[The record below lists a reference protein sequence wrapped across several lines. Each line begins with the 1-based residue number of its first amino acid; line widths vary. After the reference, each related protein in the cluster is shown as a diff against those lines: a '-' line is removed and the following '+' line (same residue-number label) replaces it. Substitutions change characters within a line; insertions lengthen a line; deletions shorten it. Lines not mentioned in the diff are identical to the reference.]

1 MSDNDDIKGL
11 LDHDF
16 ESIEAQLQ
24 NGHGG
29 DPETQGRALA
39 LLLRHVRILVRRST
53 VTEAEC
59 LKRRADCPG
68 VKLFT
73 NPKETVLTELAR
85 QGGWIAICATSFI
98 LWLRNRPPV
107 QPRGHPPRR
116 PDLPLDR

>member
-53 VTEAEC
+53 VTETEC

-85 QGGWIAICATSFI
+85 QGGWIVICAYLVYLVVTK
-98 LWLRNRPPV
+98 
-107 QPRGHPPRR
+107 
-116 PDLPLDR
+116 

>member
-24 NGHGG
+24 NNHRG

-53 VTEAEC
+53 VTETEC

-68 VKLFT
+68 VKLFSH
-73 NPKETVLTELAR
+73 PKETVMTELAR
-85 QGGWIAICATSFI
+85 QGGWIVVVGYLVYQLISK
-98 LWLRNRPPV
+98 
-107 QPRGHPPRR
+107 
-116 PDLPLDR
+116 

>member
-1 MSDNDDIKGL
+1 MTDTEDIKGL

-53 VTEAEC
+53 VTEKEC
-59 LKRRADCPG
+59 QARRADCPG
-68 VKLFT
+68 VKLFSH
-73 NPKETVLTELAR
+73 PKETVMTELAR
-85 QGGWIAICATSFI
+85 QGGWIVVVGYLVYQLISK
-98 LWLRNRPPV
+98 
-107 QPRGHPPRR
+107 
-116 PDLPLDR
+116 

>member
-1 MSDNDDIKGL
+1 LSYQSFRVRAHERAGSDVEMTDTEDIKGL

-16 ESIEAQLQ
+16 EAIETELQ

-53 VTEAEC
+53 VTEDEC
-59 LKRRADCPG
+59 RKRRADCPG

-85 QGGWIAICATSFI
+85 QGGWIAICAYLVYLVVTK
-98 LWLRNRPPV
+98 
-107 QPRGHPPRR
+107 
-116 PDLPLDR
+116 